1 MLESRTG
8 KARLGYFVAVSAS
21 ACAGLACAAT
31 SASAQESAP
40 ASAPVPERIEGN
52 QDIPS
57 SLGARRF
64 SGEGATSRVEGTGIC
79 RNAFDLAQY
88 ANTQIDGAGCPFGTF
103 SLASDYRSKF
113 ETDLGEIT
121 VSFGMSREADSGFSL
136 TQQLSRPHSG
146 VVRESALTTAG
157 IQAQLAGG
165 DVSISSTLGLS
176 RNWERPL
183 SPDELFPYRFN
194 ERSGLSQSHS
204 IKAKLLDDGAN
215 SLTLDA
221 KLDRADQDFRYLRG
235 SSLDRLLL
243 ASDNSTSVRAVLKL
257 QGTKLDASLRSNA
270 TFLSDSHTRK
280 LKLSRGGIG
289 VEYSRRDAVTVADQA
304 IGNRASSSTRDRYG
318 ITLDLYGIAPT
329 LAFSDSGAA
338 QFLPKQVGIALE
350 KRGTLRE
357 LATELQR
364 DRKTAIEL
372 TGLWQ
377 TGLGTTILNQ
387 RSEKGT
393 STTAR
398 AEMSSNQLF
407 ASHIVTIGNW
417 DIGAD
422 ILRFSNSTAQGQ
434 RESTSLYSASLGYRA
449 KSGPRV
455 QIDIGQEAMNFG
467 GSDSEF
473 TFADKSFQIGL
484 ELDMTP
490 VLRRKLERDD
500 IYLTAAFRI
509 NLNRSDYELRL
520 FDEVLDRETDAYNRQ
535 GLMLTFGMNL

>member
-1 MLESRTG
+1 MRENRTG
-8 KARLGYFVAVSAS
+8 KARLGYFVAYSAS
-21 ACAGLACAAT
+21 ACAGLAFAAT
-31 SASAQESAP
+31 GAAAQDSAP
-40 ASAPVPERIEGN
+40 ASVPIPEGIEGDQN
-52 QDIPS
+52 IPL
-57 SLGARRF
+57 SLGTHRF
-64 SGEGATSRVEGTGIC
+64 SGDGATSRVEGTGLC
-79 RNAFDLAQY
+79 RNAFDLTKYAQ
-88 ANTQIDGAGCPFGTF
+88 NQVDSAGCPFGTF

-136 TQQLSRPHSG
+136 KQQLSRPHSG

-157 IQAQLAGG
+157 VQAQLAGG
-165 DVSISSTLGLS
+165 DISISSTLGLS

-183 SPDELFPYRFN
+183 SPDEQFPYRFD

-215 SLTLDA
+215 SFTIDA

-243 ASDNSTSVRAVLKL
+243 ASDNSTSLRAVLKL

-289 VEYSRRDAVTVADQA
+289 VEYSRRDAVTVADET

-318 ITLDLYGIAPT
+318 ITLDLYGIAPM

-338 QFLPKQVGIALE
+338 QFLPKQLGIALE

-357 LATELQR
+357 LATGLQR

-372 TGLWQ
+372 TSLWQ

-387 RSEKGT
+387 RTENGT
-393 STTAR
+393 STAGRT
-398 AEMSSNQLF
+398 ELSSNQLF
-407 ASHIVTIGNW
+407 VSHIVTIGNW

-434 RESTSLYSASLGYRA
+434 LDRTALYSANLAYRT
-449 KSGPRV
+449 KNGPRV

-473 TFADKSFQIGL
+473 TFADKTFQIGL

-500 IYLTAAFRI
+500 IYLSAAFRI

-520 FDEVLDRETDAYNRQ
+520 FDEVLDRETDTYNRQ